1 MIVSPTVGGVIVAL
15 VAFQI
20 VTLPD
25 VQSERGGSRFAAQ
38 DRKLDRLHPSC
49 LFICFAKNADGFK
62 PCSQL
67 ATRRPN
73 LADQLQSV
81 EQLETTLIA
90 VPVPGLFVVFFCS
103 LTLARLAGFS
113 SVCLPP
119 CSREGRENT
128 SVFLCKLTARRV
140 RVCVCLSE
148 SQQAGLLWHAA
159 EAQRGRW
166 HLFDQGATVKEQ

>member
-1 MIVSPTVGGVIVAL
+1 MIVSPTVGGVIVAI

-25 VQSERGGSRFAAQ
+25 VQSERGGSRFAAE

-81 EQLETTLIA
+81 EPLETTLIT
-90 VPVPGLFVVFFCS
+90 VPVPGLFVCFFLLINSGTPGRVQLGVFTSMFKRRKGKYECIFMQTNS
-103 LTLARLAGFS
+103 ET
-113 SVCLPP
+113 SVC
-119 CSREGRENT
+119 
-128 SVFLCKLTARRV
+128 
-140 RVCVCLSE
+140 VCVCLRANKPDCCGTQLKPRE
-148 SQQAGLLWHAA
+148 AGGIYLIRERL
-159 EAQRGRW
+159 
-166 HLFDQGATVKEQ
+166 